1 MFSRLFTL
9 LIMASAFAV
18 ANADLPFRLHRFD
31 QFKAL
36 PQSEN
41 AIVFFGNSI
50 TNMHEWWEAFGS
62 QQNILN
68 RGNSGATTPELL
80 DNVAT
85 VIALKPSKLFIEI
98 GTNDLGNKNL
108 ADPDSVAGR
117 IAAIV
122 ERVRMDSPD
131 TKIFVQS
138 ILPSEVGIRSKEVIT
153 QTNTRIKNL
162 VEPLGATYI
171 DLFDLMGGIPT
182 KEISYDGLHLTSKG
196 YAKWLDRIAPLVGYE
211 SIYTPEMTE
220 NNGGI
225 PGNSFGMRNTYFSAF
240 PVKST
245 DILMIGDEM
254 IHGGEWHEL
263 LSNPSVKN
271 RGTGWGY
278 GGLPIKSLI
287 NAIEPILAANGN
299 KETPS
304 RIILYAGTQDLYA
317 KGADLDSVA
326 AGYGELIKKIREYA
340 PASKTRIDILSLIPR
355 NNVSDNESLTI
366 PFNRMIQSLASENDN
381 IGFIDI
387 YTVLSNP
394 DNTADSNYV
403 DDHNYL
409 TGKGYKEVA
418 RVLASFIPSSCAQ

>member
-1 MFSRLFTL
+1 MFSRLLTL
-9 LIMASAFAV
+9 IIMASAFAI

-62 QQNILN
+62 RQNILN

-122 ERVRMDSPD
+122 EQVRKGSPD

-153 QTNTRIKNL
+153 QTNKRIKNL
-162 VEPLGATYI
+162 VESLGATYI

-196 YAKWLDRIAPLVGYE
+196 YGKWLDRIAPLVGYE

-287 NAIEPILAANGN
+287 NAIEPILSANGN
-299 KETPS
+299 KENPS
-304 RIILYAGTQDLYA
+304 KILLYAGTQDLYA

-326 AGYGELIKKIREYA
+326 TGYGELIKKIREYA
-340 PASKTRIDILSLIPR
+340 PASKTRIEILSLIPR

-394 DNTADSNYV
+394 DNTADSTYV
-403 DDHNYL
+403 DGHNYL
-409 TGKGYKEVA
+409 TGMGYKEVA
-418 RVLASFIPSSCAQ
+418 RFLAPFIPSSCAQ